1 MNKENLLKLIESEGD
16 DKSWVYTAKN
26 GIKIQCSIH
35 RSSILILCGYIH
47 INRDNSLWGMSY
59 DDVYKY
65 DIDVHGGLTYH
76 GAYDGYDDNTWTL
89 GFDCGHHGD
98 LIPYYVANDHLYNIL
113 DVSGTYRDMIY
124 VINEVE
130 QLAEQVSKYSLSE
143 MRVKKID
150 NLINQ

>member
-1 MNKENLLKLIESEGD
+1 VHVS
-16 DKSWVYTAKN
+16 A
-26 GIKIQCSIH
+26 
-35 RSSILILCGYIH
+35 
-47 INRDNSLWGMSY
+47 DNSLWGMCY

-65 DIDVHGGLTYH
+65 DIDVHGGLTYSDLNND
-76 GAYDGYDDNTWTL
+76 YVDNTWTF
-89 GFDCGHHGD
+89 GFDCGHYGD
-98 LIPYYVANDHLYNIL
+98 LIPYYIINDDLSNIL
-113 DVSGTYRDMIY
+113 DISGAYRDMIY